1 MNFTQMFGRLKD
13 LSQQDSWSRWWLV
26 TVIQVVAS
34 LIAAPL
40 AIGLL
45 SQLP

>member
-1 MNFTQMFGRLKD
+1 MNFTQLLCKLK
-13 LSQQDSWSRWWLV
+13 SMGQQDSWSRWWVV

-34 LIAAPL
+34 LVAAPL

>member
-1 MNFTQMFGRLKD
+1 MNLTQMLGRLKS

-26 TVIQVVAS
+26 TVIQVAAS
-34 LIAAPL
+34 LVAAPL

>member
-1 MNFTQMFGRLKD
+1 MNFIPLLKELKD
-13 LSQQDSWSRWWLV
+13 LSQKSPWSRWWLV
-26 TVIQVVAS
+26 TAIQAVAS

>member
-1 MNFTQMFGRLKD
+1 MNFNQLFGKFKS
-13 LSQQDSWSRWWLV
+13 LSRQDTWPRWWLV
-26 TVIQVVAS
+26 TIIQVVAS

>member
-1 MNFTQMFGRLKD
+1 MNFIPRLRELKS
-13 LSQQDSWSRWWLV
+13 LSQKNPWSRWWLV